1 MMGLKSLQLR
11 EPGNEKT
18 YRRKDKRGKNQKS
31 SGSERSQGQPGYA
44 DTHSLRVRA
53 SVGTTPACNLE
64 GDALDKLLVHTLS
77 NLQQAIQP

>member
-1 MMGLKSLQLR
+1 MSLKSLQLR

-18 YRRKDKRGKNQKS
+18 YRRKDKRGKDQKS
-31 SGSERSQGQPGYA
+31 SGSERSQGQPGFA
-44 DTHSLRVRA
+44 DMHSLRVRA

-64 GDALDKLLVHTLS
+64 GDALDKPPVHVLS